1 MLKKF
6 NLVIV
11 LILIAGCLVSCNEVS
26 ETASNSPL
34 VWKPEE
40 YYTSFRQSESS
51 IGRYIETPEG
61 CYFSPLNKYI
71 YFSEYG
77 NTKYVKLC
85 AKPDCDHNSTDC
97 NAYIGY
103 AIIGY
108 YDGKIYYVSR
118 TDLNCME
125 MDGSGHRKV
134 KILYDGNDA
143 NSGYFHNG
151 YYYYIITK
159 GGSFGFPGNTDN
171 NLYRVKVDDDSKPEI
186 IAANDVISSVNMF
199 TVVGDNIY
207 LYDFIS
213 GHDYNLYEFSMKTKE
228 WTLLTEKWMPFGA
241 CYFDEDHGY
250 GYKNNLGFYEYDL
263 RERKLDFAKPIE
275 FEDSGICDAHYYPDD
290 IYLIYF
296 YGENPTYENQILY
309 IYDRAYNLLET
320 VESDTVAF
328 SKNGGGFVTDIG
340 NYIIYSTSYLNK
352 PDYYIDKSEIGT
364 GNLIF
369 HRIEDQY

>member
-6 NLVIV
+6 YLVIA
-11 LILIAGCLVSCNEVS
+11 LILIAGYLVSCNES
-26 ETASNSPL
+26 PETASNSPL
-34 VWKPEE
+34 VLKPDE

-61 CYFSPLNKYI
+61 CYYSPLNQYI

-97 NAYIGY
+97 NAYIGH

-108 YDGKIYYVSR
+108 YDGKIYYKTGTS
-118 TDLNCME
+118 LNCME
-125 MDGSGHRKV
+125 MDGSDHKRV
-134 KILYDGNDA
+134 KTLYEGIDA

-159 GGSFGFPGNTDN
+159 GGSFGFPANTDD
-171 NLYRVKVDDDSKPEI
+171 NLYRVKVDNDSKSEI
-186 IAANDVISSVNMF
+186 IVTNDVISSVNMF
-199 TVVGDNIY
+199 TVVGENIY
-207 LYDFIS
+207 LYDYGS
-213 GHDYNLYEFSMKTKE
+213 GNDLYLYEFSMKTKE
-228 WTLLTEKWMPFGA
+228 WTLLTEKWMTFGA

-250 GYKNNLGFYEYDL
+250 GYKINVGFYEYDL
-263 RERKLDFAKPIE
+263 KERKLNLAKPIE
-275 FEDSGICDAHYYPDD
+275 FEDSGICAAYYYPDY
-290 IYLIYF
+290 IYLIHF
-296 YGENPTYENQILY
+296 YGENTTYENQILY

-320 VESDTVAF
+320 VGSDTVAF
-328 SKNGGGFVTDIG
+328 SKSGGGFVTDIG

-352 PDYYIDKSEIGT
+352 PDYYINKSEIGT
-364 GNLIF
+364 GNLMF
-369 HRIEDQY
+369 HKIED